1 MLITALLCV
10 KSPACREGLGGRSW
24 GGRGVGGAVKGFR
37 CQRGLRGDLIGD
49 GKLREVTASVCPLSH
64 PCHPLLLTPASSEEQ
79 EMLWGDLR
87 SSLLCLPSLLPA
99 SQGAIHH
106 RTAAPPLTHT
116 TELPPLTPLPTQ
128 RAEYMTKVWPI
139 SILSWDLKI

>member
-1 MLITALLCV
+1 MSGELL
-10 KSPACREGLGGRSW
+10 
-24 GGRGVGGAVKGFR
+24 
-37 CQRGLRGDLIGD
+37 RGLDAKERFRGDLIGD

-106 RTAAPPLTHT
+106 RTATLPLTHT

>member
-1 MLITALLCV
+1 MSGELL
-10 KSPACREGLGGRSW
+10 
-24 GGRGVGGAVKGFR
+24 
-37 CQRGLRGDLIGD
+37 RGLDAKERFRGDLIGD

-106 RTAAPPLTHT
+106 RTAAPRTHT
-116 TELPPLTPLPTQ
+116 HNRTPTFN
-128 RAEYMTKVWPI
+128 TTSHSKG
-139 SILSWDLKI
+139 